1 MRYKKNHL
9 SYEQQADLLI
19 ARGLV
24 ADRDELIQRLKNVGY
39 YRLSAYWHPFRQRDS
54 MGNVLPT
61 LTPGTTLEKVW
72 LHYRFDRELRLIILD
87 AIERIEI
94 ALRSHLAYQH
104 TDGKSPFEYA
114 QSAYFPGWKDYLL
127 KWERVKIKK
136 DKRGNIVLRGIEYLD
151 HFFIKYGDC
160 HDYPPLWM
168 SIALAEM
175 GFVAYFY
182 DYSPKSI
189 RNAIASEWKL
199 KASTLSSW
207 LHALNI
213 LRNDCAHHARVWN
226 KSYHMKPH
234 LPSYSEDK
242 LWYFCYNSKI
252 GRWIAPRDISSS
264 RHFIDSSCSACLL
277 FICRRLLRYV
287 APTSQ
292 WKERVDLLLH
302 SYQDRGVNLN
312 KMGFPEFWENHPLWK

>member
-1 MRYKKNHL
+1 MRYTKTHL
-9 SYEQQADLLI
+9 TYEQQADLLI

-24 ADRDELIQRLKNVGY
+24 ADRDELIQRFKNVGY
-39 YRLSAYWHPFRQRDS
+39 YRLSAYWHPFRLRDD
-54 MGNVLPT
+54 MGNILPS

-72 LHYRFDRELRLIILD
+72 LHYRFDRELRLLILD

-94 ALRSHLAYQH
+94 ALRSHLAYRH
-104 TDGKSPFEYA
+104 TEGKSPFDYA
-114 QSAYFPGWKDYLL
+114 SSAYFPCWKDYLL

-136 DKRGNIVLRGIEYLD
+136 DKRGNILLRGIEYLD

-182 DYSPKSI
+182 DYSPKYI
-189 RNAIASEWKL
+189 RKAIASEWKL
-199 KASTLSSW
+199 KSSTLSSW

-226 KSYHMKPH
+226 KLYHSKPH
-234 LPSYSEDK
+234 LPTYSEDR
-242 LWYFCYNSKI
+242 LWYFRYNPKI
-252 GRWIAPRDISSS
+252 GKWIAPRDTSSS
-264 RHFIDSSCSACLL
+264 CHFVNSASSACML

-287 APTSQ
+287 APTSH
-292 WKERVDLLLH
+292 WKERAERLLH
-302 SYQDRGVNLN
+302 SYQEGGVNLH
-312 KMGFPEFWENHPLWK
+312 KMGFPEFWEKHPLWE